1 MDDVMSNDIVNDDD
15 ISQQLLQ
22 EVLDNQYDDTNAS
35 IDELSFVTA
44 ESRDDSRM
52 PTRMS
57 STRGSTREN
66 NTRGSNKHNSRGIS
80 RGGDD
85 DYYDEGS
92 VPINEWNIDW
102 PGNNDIFAGSS
113 LGSLADASYA
123 SETEIASMSAA
134 LNEAEEGIVQL
145 RKRLKKRV
153 GIIAH
158 IRNAYLKDVITLKH
172 IINDVLT
179 NNERQQVMNQ
189 YNAYLPSLD
198 LRQYLELHGPK
209 NSKLIV
215 KPCVECGGYMEIM
228 LDSGDT
234 VIKLESQLQYQKEKE
249 EKLRIKIAEQDFL
262 IEQEQKE
269 KNVNIRS
276 HNDEKRVLYN
286 EIRKLKEEVEK
297 ATTENI
303 RVLKENKK
311 MRDQVHIY
319 KEENVTLVQGNEEL
333 KSTEES
339 LKLEKEETFRLKNR
353 VTAMQK
359 LFDAKEAE
367 LSIQISENKNLQSI
381 NGALTQE
388 IGLLKVDFAAKTEEA
403 QRFKKKSDE
412 LEDNLLVANNKIVET
427 AEKLREAREDFEN
440 LEARSQKE
448 AADFQKRIDISRD
461 EISMLEGILKDKNVE
476 CITLRTDLDDSR
488 KTITI
493 KDRTIKE
500 RDNALMDAAAHHEAL
515 EEEISAMK
523 QFLFDAVAAK
533 TSTPMRRAGTA
544 DFDDDEDYDEDD
556 DNADNADNETYS
568 SETENVIGSVAGM
581 ADLFAD
587 GSIGS
592 SVSRP
597 STSDQRP
604 STSDQRPSTSDLKPS
619 SASNESNIQSN
630 TNSAGPSLTVNVDSP
645 VTSLAGKKS
654 PAASVSA
661 STTPKAAG
669 RRASRLER
677 TSIVDKRRKTRMNAP
692 IDGGQEDAQENDAII
707 ESKPPTAGI
716 DATFTEEKEDNAEQV
731 SKPAA
736 AVRKATFVVPEN
748 AEVVTAKPSTIA
760 QPTPSAA
767 TSAAVKAKT
776 QTGKPVKTPPANEKK
791 SALGRSK
798 PKPFIP
804 PVEEIV
810 ELNPLRPDALPEEIM
825 LRSALLAELTGSIGA
840 NKANK
845 AINCSEKTI
854 QAFGAKL
861 NTILS
866 SLWEAMILD
875 KKSLDFFVK
884 IEKILAGILTCM
896 AHVNPDD
903 PDLKQVSITSANIAL
918 ACAEIVPLA
927 QSRYHYHHHH
937 YHHHYH
943 HYHLLIIVSALN

>member
-1 MDDVMSNDIVNDDD
+1 MDDDNDIVNDDD

-22 EVLDNQYDDTNAS
+22 EVLDSQYDVTNAS

-66 NTRGSNKHNSRGIS
+66 NKHNSRGIS

-215 KPCVECGGYMEIM
+215 KPCIECGGYMEIM

-234 VIKLESQLQYQKEKE
+234 VRKLEAQLQYQKEKK

-286 EIRKLKEEVEK
+286 EIRKLKEEVEN

-333 KSTEES
+333 KVTEES

-353 VTAMQK
+353 VAALQK

-367 LSIQISENKNLQSI
+367 LSAQISENKNLQNI

-427 AEKLREAREDFEN
+427 AEKLREAR
-440 LEARSQKE
+440 
-448 AADFQKRIDISRD
+448 
-461 EISMLEGILKDKNVE
+461 
-476 CITLRTDLDDSR
+476 
-488 KTITI
+488 
-493 KDRTIKE
+493 
-500 RDNALMDAAAHHEAL
+500 
-515 EEEISAMK
+515 
-523 QFLFDAVAAK
+523 
-533 TSTPMRRAGTA
+533 
-544 DFDDDEDYDEDD
+544 
-556 DNADNADNETYS
+556 
-568 SETENVIGSVAGM
+568 
-581 ADLFAD
+581 
-587 GSIGS
+587 
-592 SVSRP
+592 
-597 STSDQRP
+597 
-604 STSDQRPSTSDLKPS
+604 
-619 SASNESNIQSN
+619 
-630 TNSAGPSLTVNVDSP
+630 
-645 VTSLAGKKS
+645 
-654 PAASVSA
+654 
-661 STTPKAAG
+661 
-669 RRASRLER
+669 
-677 TSIVDKRRKTRMNAP
+677 
-692 IDGGQEDAQENDAII
+692 
-707 ESKPPTAGI
+707 
-716 DATFTEEKEDNAEQV
+716 
-731 SKPAA
+731 
-736 AVRKATFVVPEN
+736 
-748 AEVVTAKPSTIA
+748 
-760 QPTPSAA
+760 
-767 TSAAVKAKT
+767 
-776 QTGKPVKTPPANEKK
+776 
-791 SALGRSK
+791 
-798 PKPFIP
+798 
-804 PVEEIV
+804 
-810 ELNPLRPDALPEEIM
+810 
-825 LRSALLAELTGSIGA
+825 
-840 NKANK
+840 
-845 AINCSEKTI
+845 
-854 QAFGAKL
+854 
-861 NTILS
+861 
-866 SLWEAMILD
+866 
-875 KKSLDFFVK
+875 
-884 IEKILAGILTCM
+884 
-896 AHVNPDD
+896 
-903 PDLKQVSITSANIAL
+903 
-918 ACAEIVPLA
+918 
-927 QSRYHYHHHH
+927 
-937 YHHHYH
+937 
-943 HYHLLIIVSALN
+943 